1 MATVGNI
8 KAKMVL
14 ETAEYMAAADKVVGK
29 AKSMGSQLGRELQKA
44 GQQYANSIKST
55 AMAAVGI
62 TSVSRI
68 LGDVGDQLNKLD
80 YRNVTGLADA
90 FAQAEISVSSLIKK
104 LPVMGDLFS
113 FGEGLGMA
121 LNIGG
126 VQDEANAQ
134 RSADER
140 NAVLREA
147 GKAQALKEQAAVQ
160 EKIKAIEAER
170 LRIARERQA
179 NEDLFEGMMRQQR
192 DALLFIQ
199 GGEEEVLFARINRLV
214 AEKKLTAVQEDQL
227 RAQFKKVEAA
237 KEEKRLREQAIADA
251 ETARRIA
258 EETAAAEAR
267 AAEEAARRL
276 QEEAAAA
283 AQRSMEFSNVESL
296 STAIGGV
303 KVAGMTSNSIERLVP
318 TQEMIK
324 NYSEQI
330 ARNTQRMAGA
340 GAP

>member
-55 AMAAVGI
+55 ALAAVSV

-68 LGDVGDQLNKLD
+68 LGDIGEKLNNLD

-90 FAQAEISVSSLIKK
+90 FEKAGLSMSAIIKMI
-104 LPVMGDLFS
+104 PVMGDAFKA
-113 FGEGLGMA
+113 GEGLGMY

-147 GKAQALKEQAAVQ
+147 GKAQALKEQAAAQ
-160 EKIKAIEAER
+160 EKIKAAEAER